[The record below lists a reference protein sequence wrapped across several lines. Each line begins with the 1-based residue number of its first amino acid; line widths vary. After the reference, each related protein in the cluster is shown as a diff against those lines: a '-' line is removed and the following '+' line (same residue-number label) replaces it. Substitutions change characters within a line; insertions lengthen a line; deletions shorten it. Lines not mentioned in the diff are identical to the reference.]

1 MQQIAIKRIKIKFER
16 KIKYRG
22 MKYKR
27 NSNLINYFKK
37 SFQLLKKG
45 IGKKYK
51 FKELAKKTN
60 KER

>member
-1 MQQIAIKRIKIKFER
+1 
-16 KIKYRG
+16 

-27 NSNLINYFKK
+27 NSNLINYLKK